1 MAMLWDKWRWWQNN
15 DSGVIDGGSDG
26 VGCKLREK
34 NREDGVGLATSSR
47 TNGF

>member
-1 MAMLWDKWRWWQNN
+1 MLWDKLRRWQNY
-15 DSGVIDGGSDG
+15 DGGVIDGGSDG
-26 VGCKLREK
+26 VGCELGEK